1 MFFAETLGPSLT
13 PASAAAMYDYVL
25 SKLNGRRNV
34 SAAELHA
41 AVAEFLTYRANN
53 SSPDAA
59 IAFLKKLGR
68 VAQAGGEFKL
78 TA

>member
-1 MFFAETLGPSLT
+1 MFFAETLGPALT

-25 SKLNGRRNV
+25 SKTKGRRTV
-34 SAAELHA
+34 SAAELHD
-41 AVAEFLTYRANN
+41 AVAEFLRYRANN

-59 IAFLKKLGR
+59 VAFLKKLGR
-68 VAQAGGEFKL
+68 IAQDGTAYKL